1 MGMGG
6 TSYPEVGY
14 KSKENEITIMEAERT
29 GMETAGKPVGQI
41 CAQASSCTS
50 KGWVEE
56 ALLPT
61 ELTLTE
67 WSTTTGFSGLGLQF
81 AKLE

>member
-1 MGMGG
+1 MGNSLPWNRMQ
-6 TSYPEVGY
+6 V
-14 KSKENEITIMEAERT
+14 K
-29 GMETAGKPVGQI
+29 GKPSNHHRSQKDGVGDSSKA
-41 CAQASSCTS
+41 CWTWVSAQASSCTS
-50 KGWVEE
+50 RGCVEE